1 MSLLTLMHTLPL
13 VTTCS
18 IHEHHLEEK
27 PFILR
32 TCCKKG
38 HFTLSYAFLKSSF
51 RMTPLFFFLCISWIA
66 SYKITTPSKMGGPP
80 AELDDGQKGAPT
92 QWHISAGGSNEPH
105 RHGVEGRRQL
115 RRGLDRASSHRRWG
129 RWGCCNLWVRKE

>member
-1 MSLLTLMHTLPL
+1 MSLLTLIPTLPL

-38 HFTLSYAFLKSSF
+38 HFTLSYAFSKSSF

-66 SYKITTPSKMGGPP
+66 SCKIIIPSKIYLPG
-80 AELDDGQKGAPT
+80 KKVV
-92 QWHISAGGSNEPH
+92 W
-105 RHGVEGRRQL
+105 EGRITLSATNVTILARTLVKILKLKFRRQMGQYCWIFIAYVPFSKRVIVPKL
-115 RRGLDRASSHRRWG
+115 RL
-129 RWGCCNLWVRKE
+129 